1 LDTTDIQGPIVCF
14 ALGLAGRYSHAMPPV
29 AEMQTVA
36 VAVTQSERVTAKLY
50 PASGKSHSGASL
62 ILAHGAGGNQSSKF
76 MVQMAQ
82 ALAARGIDIITF
94 NFLYSEA
101 KRGLPDKNDKLE
113 ACYHGMITAFHSG
126 LLIADAARRKLLI
139 GGKSMGGRI
148 ATQVAATGAV
158 DIDGIVLLGYP
169 LHPPGRPDK
178 LRSKHLPQIKAPML
192 FVQGSRDTFGT
203 PEELAPILAPL
214 KAHVD
219 LYVVEGGDHSL
230 KISKRAERSQA
241 DEDQAVLDQI
251 EHWVRRL
258 AT

>member
-1 LDTTDIQGPIVCF
+1 
-14 ALGLAGRYSHAMPPV
+14 MPPV
-29 AEMQTVA
+29 AEMQSVA
-36 VAVTQSERVTAKLY
+36 IAVTPSERVTAKVY
-50 PASGKSHSGASL
+50 PASGKGHSGAAL

-76 MVQMAQ
+76 MVQMAH
-82 ALAARGIDIITF
+82 ALATRGIDSITF

-113 ACYHGMITAFHSG
+113 ACYHAMIKAFHSG
-126 LLIADAARRKLLI
+126 LLIENATRRKLLI

-148 ATQVAATGAV
+148 ATQVAAASAA
-158 DIDGIVLLGYP
+158 DIEGIVLLGYP

-214 KAHVD
+214 KASVD
-219 LYVVEGGDHSL
+219 LYVVEGGDHSF
-230 KISKRAERSQA
+230 KISKSADRSQA
-241 DEDQAVLDQI
+241 EEDQAVLDQI

-258 AT
+258 SK